1 MAQKRVQKKEKRGV
15 VQKLI
20 QKKKVTFSLSAPGV
34 KEVCLTGTFNDWDI
48 KKHHMKKNNDGLW
61 TKTVIIPPGT
71 YEYKYF
77 VGGEWW
83 HDPANENVTYNE
95 HGTLNSVITIN

>member
-1 MAQKRVQKKEKRGV
+1 MVQKKAQKKVQKRVQKKIEKRRV
-15 VQKLI
+15 I
-20 QKKKVTFSLSAPGV
+20 FSLSAPGA
-34 KEVCLTGTFNDWDI
+34 KDVCLVGTFNNWDI
-48 KKHHMKKNNDGLW
+48 KKHHMKRNSDGLW
-61 TKTVIIPPGT
+61 TKTVIIPPGK

-95 HGTLNSVITIN
+95 HGTLNSVVTIQ

>member
-1 MAQKRVQKKEKRGV
+1 MVKKREIKRR
-15 VQKLI
+15 
-20 QKKKVTFSLSAPGV
+20 VTFQLSAPGV
-34 KEVCLTGTFNDWDI
+34 KDVSLTGSFNNWDI
-48 KKHHMKKNNDGLW
+48 KKHHMKKNGEGLW
-61 TKTVIIPPGT
+61 SKTVIIPPGR

-95 HGTLNSVITIN
+95 HGTLNSVITVK